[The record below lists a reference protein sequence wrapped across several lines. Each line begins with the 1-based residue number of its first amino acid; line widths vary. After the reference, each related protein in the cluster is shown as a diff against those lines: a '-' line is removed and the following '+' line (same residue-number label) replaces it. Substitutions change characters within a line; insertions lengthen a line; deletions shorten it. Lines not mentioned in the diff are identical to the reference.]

1 VAELLAWLA
10 HHQLAACTAA
20 GGSDLI
26 AARILYR
33 RWYSTVG
40 RSGCNCG
47 SVCERCQWRSSAITM
62 IAVLGGL
69 IWPALAVV
77 WLVQVAQP
85 KTITERALIVKAQRV
100 RLLNEQLELERQ
112 TRETRAA
119 RAAYIDEL
127 EIDTGNGRA

>member
-1 VAELLAWLA
+1 
-10 HHQLAACTAA
+10 
-20 GGSDLI
+20 
-26 AARILYR
+26 
-33 RWYSTVG
+33 
-40 RSGCNCG
+40 
-47 SVCERCQWRSSAITM
+47 M

-85 KTITERALIVKAQRV
+85 KTITERALIVKAQCL
-100 RLLNEQLELERQ
+100 RLRSEQVELERQ